1 MITLYQ
7 FVIYS
12 YAACLV
18 VSVLCVLLM
27 ARQKPSAPQQTALME
42 TIFISISVLGYLF
55 LATSDSLETSL
66 MSQKI
71 IYIGAS
77 QSYFLMLK
85 FFLGYCHL
93 KINKHMQCILIIL
106 NNIVM
111 ALALTCDKHHL
122 FYKSVSFEIKNGIPK
137 LVKVYGPGHLLY
149 LGMMIMYV
157 VWMFA
162 ITVVFFTKKKTK
174 KGNKNTLMLFT
185 AIALPAVAYCVEKI
199 QHYNFYLVPYGIFVA
214 EAAILYL
221 VYQIGI
227 YDFNDTARE
236 FAYDTLDDGV
246 LTIDDMYRF
255 KGCNNKARELFPC
268 LSTVVL
274 DDSIGQLDDT
284 LFDVIVNHTV
294 MDIPVGKR
302 IYQPEVKKI
311 ESKGKLRG
319 YVVWFYDVT
328 AERDR
333 TKILHNY
340 QRDLEHE
347 VSIKTAKLQEVQE
360 KVIIGFANVIE
371 SRDIVTGG
379 HIKRTSTYVNILIDG
394 LIKDGI
400 YTNML
405 TPSYISH
412 IRLAAPLHDIGKMSV
427 PDSILNKNGKFTLEE
442 FEIMKKHTTMG
453 AQIIDESLSGLD
465 DLEYYH
471 LARELALYHHEKW
484 NGTGY
489 PEGLAGN
496 AIPLCARIMAVVDVF
511 DALVS
516 QRPYKPSFPVAT
528 VFKIIENE
536 RGKQFDPV
544 LVDCF
549 LKIRPQIE
557 KKVIELKNEK

>member
-1 MITLYQ
+1 MLYQ

-12 YAACLV
+12 YSACLI
-18 VSVLCVLLM
+18 VSIVCIMLM
-27 ARQKPSAPQQTALME
+27 ARQKPSEPQQTAFCA
-42 TIFISISVLGYLF
+42 TIFISISVLGYWF
-55 LATSDSLETSL
+55 LVQADNLQTAV
-66 MSQKI
+66 MSQKV
-71 IYIGAS
+71 IYIGAT

-85 FFLGYCHL
+85 FYMNYCHL
-93 KINKHMQCILIIL
+93 RMKKWAQYTFSIINTAIMG
-106 NNIVM
+106 
-111 ALALTCDKHHL
+111 LALTCDKHKL
-122 FYKSVSFEIKNGIPK
+122 FYKDVSFETHNGITSIA
-137 LVKVYGPGHLLY
+137 KVYGIGHSLY
-149 LGMMIMYV
+149 LITMIFYV
-157 VWMFA
+157 VWMFV
-162 ITVVFFTKKKTK
+162 ITIMLMGKKKTR
-174 KGNKNTLMLFT
+174 KGHKDTLMLFA
-185 AIALPAVAYCVEKI
+185 AISLPTVTYIMEKV
-199 QHYNFYLVPYGIFVA
+199 QNYSFYLVPYGIFIA
-214 EAAILYL
+214 EITILYL
-221 VYQIGI
+221 VYEIGI

-274 DDSIGQLDDT
+274 DDSIGSVDDT
-284 LFDVIVNHTV
+284 LFDVIVNHTI

-302 IYQPEVKKI
+302 VYQPEVKKI
-311 ESKGKLRG
+311 EYKGKLKG
-319 YVVWFYDVT
+319 YVIWFYDVT

-340 QRDLEHE
+340 QKDLEHE

-453 AQIIDESLSGLD
+453 AQIIDESLSGLE

-489 PEGLAGN
+489 PEGLAGEE
-496 AIPLCARIMAVVDVF
+496 IPLCARIMAVVDVF

-516 QRPYKPSFPVAT
+516 ARPYKPSFPVQT